1 MGEASSSSKQKAVD
15 EAFRRMF
22 DYEWGTKFDIDE
34 PRASPNDMEFI
45 RIFGISRAARILGSR
60 GTRKRQRVTPTAVKL
75 HAVDYKSIP
84 LPPATIVS
92 QARAPARAGSPAD
105 TLKPVS
111 SKAPVPSKIDD
122 VLARLGGPEKT
133 STVKKTSSDWESF
146 KETDK
151 QLQDEL
157 EKQAQGKDAYLV
169 KKDFLLRVDNRKFE
183 IEKEGRERERAK
195 RATQG

>member
-1 MGEASSSSKQKAVD
+1 MVESSSSSKRKAVD

-34 PRASPNDMEFI
+34 PQATLRDKELVRM
-45 RIFGISRAARILGSR
+45 FGVARAARILGSR
-60 GTRKRQRVTPTAVKL
+60 GTKKRRRDAPPPAKL
-75 HAVDYKSIP
+75 VDYKSIL
-84 LPPATIVS
+84 LPFTAATSHPSAETGKKASAYSAKQECSEI
-92 QARAPARAGSPAD
+92 P
-105 TLKPVS
+105 S
-111 SKAPVPSKIDD
+111 SSKIDN
-122 VLARLGGPEKT
+122 VLAQLAGAAKT
-133 STVKKTSSDWESF
+133 STVKKTSDDWESF

-195 RATQG
+195 RITQG